1 MNAYPNYSQW
11 QALVL
16 EQHAGL
22 LAWCGFVAGLLLL
35 WLLWRWRFKRYR
47 LLITVAAVAA
57 FFVALGLPIVNGQG
71 VILQFLFI
79 LPLGLMFTCFM
90 GEYFNSNEDKAYI
103 AILLF
108 ALTMRLPNLFTE
120 QMWYDETVTAA
131 FSQAPLSQLSALG
144 GDTHPP
150 LFYLPFWLT
159 AQFLGTS
166 QLALRLPSLLFGVLN
181 VYLVYRLTLSL
192 GMQRKT
198 ALVAALIVAVLPGA
212 LRYSNEARAYA
223 QLTALVLG
231 MGIAVLEDRPRWFA
245 GLAAATIL
253 TQNMGYVYV
262 FCIGTVAFLWFIHQT
277 TILSIDTLPG
287 AWNYWSPGPFKFFL
301 SPHRKDWIVG
311 LAIPALVGL
320 AWLPFMLRQLAS
332 VSGGW
337 WVVFAP
343 GAIPRPLFS
352 MTVGTRIPEPFILQV
367 LAIVLVIT
375 VLGLFSVRRWL
386 FTTAGNLWVVLC
398 FGTPAIAA
406 VVSIFTPV
414 YVDRA
419 LLPSALAI
427 PIVWAYLLTGR
438 RKFERIAAAGLL
450 IPVLSIALNSYYVP
464 DQEVR
469 DDWRARL
476 VEGCQDTQ
484 VIFNTSLSTYFI
496 SRYYTPERT
505 IIAWSGAND
514 INLFLPEYV
523 KQALGVEQAAEPPP
537 GDVCILDLDTPISR
551 ADERAYVR
559 ELSLGA
565 IQSTRLSRVDAMDIT
580 VNAYVVRL
588 P

>member
-1 MNAYPNYSQW
+1 MSEYPNYAQW

-35 WLLWRWRFKRYR
+35 WMLWRWKFKRYR
-47 LLITVAAVAA
+47 LLITVAAVGGLLIS
-57 FFVALGLPIVNGQG
+57 LGLPIVNGQG
-71 VILQFLFI
+71 VMLQFLFI

-103 AILLF
+103 AILLP
-108 ALTMRLPNLFTE
+108 ALAMRIPNLLAE

-131 FSQAPLSQLSALG
+131 FSQVTQLTALG

-150 LFYLPFWLT
+150 LFYFPFWLT
-159 AQFLGTS
+159 ARFLGTS
-166 QLALRLPSLLFGVLN
+166 QLALRLPSLLFGMLT
-181 VYLVYRLTLSL
+181 VYLVYRLTLRL
-192 GMQRKT
+192 GFYRKT
-198 ALVAALIVAVLPGA
+198 ALVAALIVAMLPGA

-223 QLTALVLG
+223 QLAALVLG
-231 MGIAVLEDRPRWFA
+231 MAIAILEDRPRWFA

-262 FCIGTVAFLWFIHQT
+262 FCLGVVAFLWYVHHT
-277 TILSIDTLPG
+277 KILDIRAHYLG
-287 AWNYWSPGPFKFFL
+287 WKNYWNPGPFRFHIEML
-301 SPHRKDWIVG
+301 DRRWWWA
-311 LAIPALVGL
+311 LAIPALVGF
-320 AWLPFMLRQLAS
+320 AWLPFMLRQLQS

-343 GAIPRPLFS
+343 GAVPRPLFS

-367 LAIVLVIT
+367 LAIVLIIT
-375 VLGLFSVRRWL
+375 LLGLFSVRRWL
-386 FTTAGNLWVVLC
+386 FTTAGNLWLALC

-406 VVSIFTPV
+406 VVSLFTPV

-419 LLPSALAI
+419 FLPSALAI
-427 PIVWAYLLTGR
+427 PVVWAYLLTGT
-438 RKFERIAAAGLL
+438 RKFERIAAAAVL
-450 IPVLSIALNSYYVP
+450 IPALAISVHSYYVP

-496 SRYYTPERT
+496 SRYYTPERE

-523 KQALGVEQAAEPPP
+523 KQALGVEQAAAPPP

-559 ELSLGA
+559 ELSFGA